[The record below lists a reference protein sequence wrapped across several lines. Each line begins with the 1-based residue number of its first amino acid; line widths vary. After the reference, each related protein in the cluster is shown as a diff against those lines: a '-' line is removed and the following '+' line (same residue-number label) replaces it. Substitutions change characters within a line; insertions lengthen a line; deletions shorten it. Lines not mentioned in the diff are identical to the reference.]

1 MHFLQSFEKEFVNFG
16 QFPLQMSTGGSLD
29 DPESLALVPS
39 GQKSLVLAESYWSC
53 GDEAGTGRDQQF
65 TARSAS
71 LIFLPTTGDHAGA
84 RLAGIMLD
92 PAIKPLL
99 VV

>member
-1 MHFLQSFEKEFVNFG
+1 
-16 QFPLQMSTGGSLD
+16 MSTGGSLD

-84 RLAGIMLD
+84 RPAGIMLD